1 MKWPYLLA
9 AIALTAVFG
18 LPFREYDTAKLLP
31 VRTVQAALTASG
43 AVKLVTDV
51 GEAEGETWTEAVA
64 ALREGAPGD
73 VFFDTAE
80 QLVVCSPSLLPDI
93 VESGDLRPAA
103 QVYFADALTDPE
115 GLNGYL
121 SAHESDRT
129 VADVRYDL
137 LRGGGGP

>member
-9 AIALTAVFG
+9 AIALTAIFG

-51 GEAEGETWTEAVA
+51 GEAEGKTWSEAVA

-80 QLVVCSPSLLPDI
+80 QLVVCAPELLPAI
-93 VESGDLRPAA
+93 VESGDLRPSA
-103 QVYFADALTDPE
+103 QVYFADALTAPE
-115 GLNGYL
+115 GLNEYL
-121 SAHESDRT
+121 SAHESDLT
-129 VADVRYDL
+129 VADVRCGL
-137 LRGGGGP
+137 LTEDRR